1 MKLREIVKIFFD
13 FLSLCFINTLVIL
26 IFLIDNRIHIQFLV
40 PKPMPLIDGMT
51 LCRI

>member
-26 IFLIDNRIHIQFLV
+26 IFLIDNRIHIQLKL
-40 PKPMPLIDGMT
+40 KPGPVEIKLSVG
-51 LCRI
+51 L

>member
-1 MKLREIVKIFFD
+1 MKLREMVKIFFD

-40 PKPMPLIDGMT
+40 PKPM
-51 LCRI
+51 LCFKRDDAIN